1 MNTLTEHLVYRAIEG
16 RARWIGKAG
25 EWDFE
30 APPGVEDAI
39 RRSITLKI
47 AEAIT
52 DPTIFSE
59 VSDDISTCRHHI
71 EGRLY
76 FLTRE
81 DIKEITKT
89 LSAYIKAHT
98 ATPVELIK
106 TVEGML

>member
-1 MNTLTEHLVYRAIEG
+1 
-16 RARWIGKAG
+16 
-25 EWDFE
+25 
-30 APPGVEDAI
+30 
-39 RRSITLKI
+39 
-47 AEAIT
+47 
-52 DPTIFSE
+52 